1 MQDFVVVMSRKV
13 PTNRRTRFIVKASFP
28 LFRSG
33 RSEKEVV
40 SVSAPAEFLIS
51 RRRRS
56 KSVPSRL
63 RQLMP
68 SPTRRSIQRQV
79 EKKDRSTGAL
89 SSNVVNVH
97 VVSALAVVLAEV
109 EADAALLLAAV
120 GVGLVDLGGL
130 GEFAVGLE

>member
-13 PTNRRTRFIVKASFP
+13 PTDRRTRFIVKASFP

-56 KSVPSRL
+56 RSVPSRP

-68 SPTRRSIQRQV
+68 SPTRSIQRQV
-79 EKKDRSTGAL
+79 GKKDRSTGAL

>member
-1 MQDFVVVMSRKV
+1 
-13 PTNRRTRFIVKASFP
+13 

-40 SVSAPAEFLIS
+40 SVSTPAEFLIS

-56 KSVPSRL
+56 RSVPSRP

-68 SPTRRSIQRQV
+68 SPTRSIQHQV
-79 EKKDRSTGAL
+79 MKKDRSTGAL

-97 VVSALAVVLAEV
+97 VLSALAVVLAEV

-120 GVGLVDLGGL
+120 GVGFIDFGGL